1 MNELYLNDQLCDL
14 SDFTLIALTKQ
25 VNDLGELQNR
35 NGNFTNTFKLPLTQ
49 RNISIIGQANV
60 VTSNSDIPYKK
71 LTARY
76 VQNGIDIVAN
86 GQAYIDSVDDF
97 INVFVTSGNASLS
110 EMIGDLTVGDLYDG
124 ETFTFDFTTA
134 SEFPL
139 INWRDIDYFLAM
151 NLVDVRNLLPT
162 LYVSDIFNR
171 LSTRLSIAFQ
181 GSYLTSLFHTQMVIT
196 PSDWNRNKSLTL
208 NSGIWSNGGI
218 SDIQNFDIP
227 HSETTSTVSQIIHP
241 KINVFSNSEF
251 SQGLNPKFEP
261 ITNQTGR
268 LKYTSEVY
276 TWRWMNS
283 TTYHPDLAIQL
294 KFYIINYTDSITLSY
309 HFTEIYT
316 TKLTIGNYGHFI
328 VSFETDDITFE
339 AGKRYDCYFVAECE
353 SLYADD
359 TFLRVSIPVTKFE
372 FQQSDK
378 ITYGSDVAIS
388 DVFRTKIKD
397 LFKDV
402 LNMSCLSVS
411 MDDYSGIV
419 SIDYLNDLLTN
430 TPLDWTSK
438 LHNDTN
444 PLSFQLG
451 KYARRNWFRFKNNT
465 SVTDNLGDDYFDV
478 SDENLEAEKDV
489 VKFNHPATEQ
499 SSISGLNIC
508 RIKGLNNNK
517 EWQKPEYRLLQRT
530 SQPIDFEI
538 TLTDDDSTTTT
549 TTAKVC
555 NFLSTTELLP
565 NYDVIRSMLDHAKV
579 IKLPFKLTETDIQNV
594 NFMRPI
600 YIESMGLFYL
610 NKIENFKGGVTYC
623 ELIRL

>member
-14 SDFTLIALTKQ
+14 SDFTLIAVTKQ

-49 RNISIIGQANV
+49 RNIAIIGQANV

-124 ETFTFDFTTA
+124 ETFTFDFATA

-139 INWRDIDYFLAM
+139 INWRTDIDNFLAM

-162 LYVSDIFNR
+162 LYVSDIFDR

-181 GSYLTSLFHTQMVIT
+181 GSYLTSPFHTQMVIT

-218 SDIQNFDIP
+218 SDIQFFTITGVGGTG
-227 HSETTSTVSQIIHP
+227 ETSVTVLP
-241 KINVFSNSEF
+241 KTNVFSNSEF
-251 SQGLNPKFEP
+251 SQSVVPSFNPG
-261 ITNQTGR
+261 TNQTGR
-268 LKYTSEVY
+268 LKYTTQVYTFRTGTSNANKTIRIIAYIYNDTTGLMLTSYSTEVY
-276 TWRWMNS
+276 TSRMNVG
-283 TTYHPDLAIQL
+283 D
-294 KFYIINYTDSITLSY
+294 
-309 HFTEIYT
+309 
-316 TKLTIGNYGHFI
+316 IGNFVI
-328 VSFETDDITFE
+328 SFQTDEMTFVTTDTYVCVFDVITE
-339 AGKRYDCYFVAECE
+339 VDN
-353 SLYADD
+353 DD

-378 ITYGSDVAIS
+378 ITYGSDVAFS

-402 LNMSCLSVS
+402 LNMSCLSVA

-419 SIDYLNDLLTN
+419 SIDYLNDLFTN

-444 PLSFQLG
+444 PLSFQFG
-451 KYARRNWFRFKNNT
+451 KYARRNWLRFKNNT
-465 SVTDNLGDDYFDV
+465 NVTDNLGDDYFDV
-478 SDENLEAEKDV
+478 SDENLEAEKDA

-508 RIKGLNNNK
+508 RIKGLNDKN
-517 EWQKPEYRLLQRT
+517 EWQKPDYRLLQLT

-555 NFLSTTELLP
+555 SFISATELLP